1 MEKPTSH
8 PFNPVRVWFM
18 MRLFLAG
25 LIVLAG
31 HLGMGTGMAMNPPGS
46 GTPPANP
53 PFSSS
58 NTPGSVPTPAP
69 VPVTPASDAV
79 VATAPAAAP
88 TTGQMAPPKLAQVMN
103 DQLRALSASGNDEC
117 WNQADL
123 VTGVLRYNPHFW
135 LRNVTNIFASYVACY
150 DPASGAYQNFAQL
163 HPISP
168 HFCITAHHTHN
179 PANRLCLLPDGS
191 VYTNYF
197 IAWTN
202 FSDLE
207 VDLMAK
213 PNPSWYRVMPN
224 DAPYVSGHDPE
235 TMLCVRQ
242 HASMHGVD
250 GYSTTFLTLA
260 ACDNFGCWAFSQSD
274 GLGGWIWTTGP
285 SFTFGD
291 YSRGDTWIEGDSSS
305 AAWVILNNEAVLMG
319 CAYGAQICPFLDVN
333 RLNALMAGL
342 AAAHGLPP
350 EQATAYPLQSFP
362 KIKP

>member
-8 PFNPVRVWFM
+8 PFNPVRGWFM

-25 LIVLAG
+25 LMVLAG
-31 HLGMGTGMAMNPPGS
+31 HLGTGLAMNPPGS
-46 GTPPANP
+46 GNPPANP

-58 NTPGSVPTPAP
+58 NAPGSVPTPASG
-69 VPVTPASDAV
+69 PVTPAFDTV
-79 VATAPAAAP
+79 VSTAPAAVP
-88 TTGQMAPPKLAQVMN
+88 TQTAPPKLAHVMN
-103 DQLRALSASGNDEC
+103 DQLRALAASGNDEC

-202 FSDLE
+202 FNDLE
-207 VDLMAK
+207 VDLMAR
-213 PNPSWYRVMPN
+213 PNPSWYRVMPD
-224 DAPYVSGHDPE
+224 DAPYVSGRDPE

-250 GYSTTFLTLA
+250 GYSTTFVS
-260 ACDNFGCWAFSQSD
+260 FGIYDKFS
-274 GLGGWIWTTGP
+274 LWCFLLNPNANMP

-291 YSRGDTWIEGDSSS
+291 YSRGDLWVEGDSSS
-305 AAWVILNNEAVLMG
+305 AAWVIINNEAVLMG
-319 CAYGAQICPFLDVN
+319 CAFTPEMCPYLDVN